1 VARLQ
6 RFVALFGTATIIG
19 LIASADDSPPV
30 SKKKGADSPEAA
42 EVRFADGSTVRMVLT
57 QSTVEITTRYGKLS
71 VPVSDIRRIEF
82 GFRYPEG
89 VQAKIEAA
97 IGKLSSDESKVRDAA
112 TQELLG
118 FRELAYPSLKRVAVG
133 TDTELAR
140 RARDVSRKLED
151 KVGADKLKIRDLDTI
166 HAAEFIVSGKIEA
179 PTLSGRT
186 TYFGEVT
193 VQVAEVRMIRFLA
206 GPGSEVEVV
215 VEAAKYAATTQ
226 DQWLD
231 TEVDVAE
238 GATLEIVAAGQVD
251 LWPQGG
257 NYKTGPDGQPRQGT
271 SPDGNPSGMLLG
283 RIGERG
289 KVFQIGSKYLA
300 SPGEAG
306 RLYLRIAC
314 SPWNNPLAG
323 GYGVKINPNAD
334 ADGGPLVVPALPV
347 KKLKGLGLPPEGV
360 DK

>member
-6 RFVALFGTATIIG
+6 RFLPFVCAATVLVLFAN
-19 LIASADDSPPV
+19 ADESTPV
-30 SKKKGADSPEAA
+30 TKKKPGDAPETA

-71 VPVSDIRRIEF
+71 VPVSEIRRIEF

-97 IGKLSSDESKVRDAA
+97 IGKLSSGDTKVRDAA
-112 TQELLG
+112 AQDLLG
-118 FRELAYPSLKRVAVG
+118 FRELAYPPLKRAAVG
-133 TDTELAR
+133 TDAELGR
-140 RARDVSRKLED
+140 RAREVIRKLED
-151 KVGADKLKIRDLDTI
+151 KVGAEKLKIRDLDTI

-179 PTLSGRT
+179 PTLGGRT

-193 VQVAEVRMIRFLA
+193 VQVAEVRTIRFLA
-206 GPGSEVEVV
+206 GPGAEVEIV
-215 VEAAKYAATTQ
+215 VEAAKYAATSQ

-257 NYKTGPDGQPRQGT
+257 NYKTGPDAQPRQGT

-289 KVFQIGSKYLA
+289 KVFQIGSKYLGPA
-300 SPGEAG
+300 GEAG

-314 SPWNNPLAG
+314 SSWNNPSTG

-334 ADGGPLVVPALPV
+334 ADGSPAIAPPPIRPKRPAGPA
-347 KKLKGLGLPPEGV
+347 KGV